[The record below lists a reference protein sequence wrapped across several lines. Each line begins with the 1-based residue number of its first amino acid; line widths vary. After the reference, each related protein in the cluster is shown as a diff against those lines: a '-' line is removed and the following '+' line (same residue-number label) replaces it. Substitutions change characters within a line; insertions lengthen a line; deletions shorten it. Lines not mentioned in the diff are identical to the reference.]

1 MAAPQSSHRQLQ
13 RSGKRSGF
21 SLLELLAVITIMGI
35 IAVMAIPRV
44 GSQSSRTKATA
55 CDVQRGNI
63 DVQAQ
68 LWFRN
73 RGRWPASDL
82 NDIAGNAEYFPDG
95 LPVCPVDGEA
105 YRFDTA
111 KQQVIPHDHAE

>member
-1 MAAPQSSHRQLQ
+1 MSHLRRTNR
-13 RSGKRSGF
+13 RSEHSESRRGF
-21 SLLELLAVITIMGI
+21 SLLELLAAVTIMGI
-35 IAVMAIPRV
+35 IAVIAIPRV
-44 GSQSSRTKATA
+44 GNQSSRTKSTA

-63 DVQAQ
+63 DVQAH

-73 RGRWPASDL
+73 RGRWPARDL

-95 LPVCPVDGEA
+95 LPICPVDRSA

-111 KQQVIPHDHAE
+111 KQRVIPHTQAE

>member
-1 MAAPQSSHRQLQ
+1 MTNQTLSPDARPRHDAR
-13 RSGKRSGF
+13 RGF
-21 SLLELLAVITIMGI
+21 SLLELLAVITLMGI
-35 IAVMAIPRV
+35 IAVIAVPRI
-44 GSQSSRTKATA
+44 GDQSYKTKVTA

-73 RGRWPASDL
+73 RGRWPARDL
-82 NDIAGNAEYFPDG
+82 NDIGNNADYFPDG
-95 LPVCPVDGEA
+95 LPVCPVDGTA

-111 KQQVIPHDHAE
+111 SEQVIAHEHAR